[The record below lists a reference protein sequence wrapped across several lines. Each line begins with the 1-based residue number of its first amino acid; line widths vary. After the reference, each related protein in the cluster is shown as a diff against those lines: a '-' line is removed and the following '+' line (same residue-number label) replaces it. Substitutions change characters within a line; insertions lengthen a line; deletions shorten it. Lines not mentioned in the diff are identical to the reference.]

1 MCDLWSSLL
10 MKAAFDTTPS
20 TFIDVI
26 FMDVLLS
33 LRSGLLPCLLVQF
46 PCAGSGI
53 IICSFS
59 RLVYSS
65 DVASMSTADG
75 RSMSIFTGVVLR
87 WDFSWVF
94 VSLAKDF
101 MGWLLSSCLSLSSDC
116 ICSRTMLDAPRTI
129 KGWWNPPS

>member
-1 MCDLWSSLL
+1 MHKMRDPWSSLL

-33 LRSGLLPCLLVQF
+33 LHSGLLPCLLVQF

-53 IICSFS
+53 ITYQYC

-65 DVASMSTADG
+65 DVASMSPADG
-75 RSMSIFTGVVLR
+75 RSMSIFTEVVLR
-87 WDFSWVF
+87 WGFSWVF

-101 MGWLLSSCLSLSSDC
+101 MGWLLSSCLSLSSRLFHVPC
-116 ICSRTMLDAPRTI
+116 RRA
-129 KGWWNPPS
+129 